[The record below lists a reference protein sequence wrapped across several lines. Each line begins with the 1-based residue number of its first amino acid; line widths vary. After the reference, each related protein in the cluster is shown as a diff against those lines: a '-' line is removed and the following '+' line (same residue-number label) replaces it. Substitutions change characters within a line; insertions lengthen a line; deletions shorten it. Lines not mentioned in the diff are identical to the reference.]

1 MTPTMLKVKDVAE
14 RLGLSYES
22 ALSFVKYSGI
32 DFLQIGRQYLVAEEK
47 LTAFL
52 MKKGQTYVDLNLP
65 YR

>member
-52 MKKGQTYVDLNLP
+52 MKKGKTYVDLNLP